1 MFCHEHWEEE
11 LEINTLEST
20 GEMHNMSA
28 SLEERSRTKKKKL
41 QWYMPCKFEN
51 KEHGEKDMIAYYM
64 LYNVSHAPSNMYT
77 AIDKPMEIDLNLLG
91 LKKAMDNAVLELK
104 AEETGLGYI
113 PKINLTYQHYPYV
126 PDRIFRNIDPI
137 CMYGSL
143 YLVVVPLSVFMV
155 VFEEL
160 MREKVDNLRRGM
172 QLLGTLDSAYWASWI
187 ITAFFMNLLITTEM
201 IIIGNIAGF
210 NCFTRTPVEINFF
223 LYFITTQ
230 AYIIMSFFFSTI
242 VTTRSQAFTVNFS
255 VVLTSMVMNMALSEP
270 TVLKKVFFNLDMP
283 NWVRIIS
290 YIFYFN
296 PCF

>member
-1 MFCHEHWEEE
+1 
-11 LEINTLEST
+11 
-20 GEMHNMSA
+20 
-28 SLEERSRTKKKKL
+28 
-41 QWYMPCKFEN
+41 MPCNFEN

-64 LYNVSHAPSNMYT
+64 LYNVSHSPSNMYT

-91 LKKAMDNAVLELK
+91 LKKALDNAVLELK
-104 AEETGLGYI
+104 AEETNLGYI

-155 VFEEL
+155 IFEEL

-187 ITAFFMNLLITTEM
+187 ITAFSMNLLITTEM
-201 IIIGNIAGF
+201 IVIGNIAGF
-210 NCFTRTPVEINFF
+210 NCFTRTPVEINFM

-242 VTTRSQAFTVNFS
+242 VTTRS
-255 VVLTSMVMNMALSEP
+255 
-270 TVLKKVFFNLDMP
+270 
-283 NWVRIIS
+283 
-290 YIFYFN
+290 
-296 PCF
+296 